1 MGSLRWLLRCA
12 SPEQTADVGEAL
24 GRRLEAGD
32 VVTLSGP
39 LGSGKTT
46 FVKGLARGLGA
57 APEAVTSP
65 TFIYVREVR
74 GGRLPLFHVDA
85 YRLTGRPSEFSR
97 ALFEELGL
105 DHYLQAGGVVAV
117 EWPQP
122 LAGMLGAE
130 RVEVELQL
138 PLPQTD
144 EPSVRR
150 LYLRGL
156 GERLAARVREVA
168 LAFGGT
174 PAEPAAAD
182 AAAAD
187 PAEANPADA
196 DATRAD
202 APWAADARPEGLG
215 G

>member
-1 MGSLRWLLRCA
+1 M
-12 SPEQTADVGEAL
+12 GEAL

-32 VVTLSGP
+32 VVALAGP

-46 FVKGLARGLGA
+46 FVKGLARGLGL

-65 TFIYVREVR
+65 TFVYVREVR

-85 YRLTGRPSEFSR
+85 YRLTGRPPEFAS

-117 EWPQP
+117 EWPEP
-122 LAGMLGAE
+122 LAGLLGAE
-130 RVEVELQL
+130 RVEVELQM
-138 PLPQTD
+138 PPAS
-144 EPSVRR
+144 EPPVRL

-174 PAEPAAAD
+174 VAEPAAAGP
-182 AAAAD
+182 AAAGPGD
-187 PAEANPADA
+187 P
-196 DATRAD
+196 
-202 APWAADARPEGLG
+202 G
-215 G
+215 GSGGRRTV